1 MFNFLYEF
9 FQKYGV
15 IIVFAFSMFILLSTC
30 GTKGKIHFLNKKV
43 DSLENIIVKN
53 KKRNS
58 RINKKILS
66 SAEYDSLSRKNL
78 RLSIKK
84 ILIFEKKID
93 NGEMKID
100 WVRDNITDTTILNHG
115 E

>member
-30 GTKGKIHFLNKKV
+30 GTKGKIHFLNNKV

-53 KKRNS
+53 KNQNFK
-58 RINKKILS
+58 INKKVLTRN
-66 SAEYDSLSRKNL
+66 EYDSLSRRNL

-84 ILIFEKKID
+84 ILIYERKID
-93 NGEMKID
+93 NGEMKIE
-100 WVRDNITDTTILNHG
+100 WVRENITDTTTFNYG
-115 E
+115 K